1 MGGKRQYVLGHVEKD
16 DILTF
21 IFYSQSVIWW
31 YKPEHNNT
39 KTLEKDCL
47 HVLWSANSY
56 NTVQGGLH
64 KGHHSS
70 HLHKAWLTTGGKQE
84 RKSHRICEISIYDVL
99 FPGTYCSLST
109 APYSLFLFF
118 SGINILLSAVDRT
131 MSGGGGGRGD
141 FSFDRFCHY
150 RTRRKRVT
158 RTETRTRTQ
167 TRTPKQSIGNFNNV
181 TQKINKFLSK
191 RP

>member
-1 MGGKRQYVLGHVEKD
+1 MWGKRQSVLGHVEKD

-21 IFYSQSVIWW
+21 IFYSQSVMWW

-47 HVLWSANSY
+47 HVLWPANLY
-56 NTVQGGLH
+56 NTLRGGLH

-84 RKSHRICEISIYDVL
+84 RKPHRICEVSISDVL
-99 FPGTYCSLST
+99 FPGTYCSLAT

-118 SGINILLSAVDRT
+118 SGINISLSAVDRT
-131 MSGGGGGRGD
+131 MSGGGGISPLIGFAITGHEEREWHGHRHGQGCRHGHR
-141 FSFDRFCHY
+141 SKVLAISTMSH
-150 RTRRKRVT
+150 KNQ
-158 RTETRTRTQ
+158 Q
-167 TRTPKQSIGNFNNV
+167 TIVST
-181 TQKINKFLSK
+181 FLA
-191 RP
+191 